1 MIQNRTG
8 NKYSERSARS
18 RPQVGGLNYTRR
30 DQGYALS
37 DRFMVFEVNLI
48 E

>member
-1 MIQNRTG
+1 MW
-8 NKYSERSARS
+8 SERPS
-18 RPQVGGLNYTRR
+18 PPVGELNYTRR

-37 DRFMVFEVNLI
+37 DRFMVFEANLI